1 MIQSFCILVCNS
13 MFSSFYIAIFIS
25 SKKYLVNSK
34 VRLLC
39 RVLLVKMQMGCEV
52 YNVTLFYNIN
62 CKLQKVCWRII
73 YLCDHYCHGGMKILS
88 HKCFLLL
95 QRGVQFNRWNLMSF
109 DISLFKKI
117 VCSEGFVQS
126 LNLYNDVSWSTSINY
141 ICNEN
146 CNKFNVDKWFMIDN
160 HQMCSSPLL

>member
-13 MFSSFYIAIFIS
+13 MFNSFYIFIFIP
-25 SKKYLVNSK
+25 SKKYLVVSK

-52 YNVTLFYNIN
+52 YNVMLFYNIN

-95 QRGVQFNRWNLMSF
+95 QRGCNLIDETWCPLTF
-109 DISLFKKI
+109 PCFKKLC
-117 VCSEGFVQS
+117 VVKVFVQS

-160 HQMCSSPLL
+160 HQMCSSPFL